1 AQRVMSFIAKNCGG
15 AIAPEAPETDADR
28 ELRSKVREACA
39 VALPEAFDRLAFA
52 AGIEAWM
59 QAVFACNAYIDEQAP
74 WALRKTDPARM
85 ERVLATLC
93 GSIRDLAVAISPVT
107 PRASTKIL
115 DALCIPAAA
124 RDFGALETEIA
135 DVRVEN
141 PTPVFP
147 RLELVEGGE

>member
-1 AQRVMSFIAKNCGG
+1 NCGG
-15 AIAPEAPETDADR
+15 RLAPNSPPQDVDAA
-28 ELRSKVREACA
+28 LRAKVKQACS
-39 VALPEAFDRLAFA
+39 VELPEAFDKLAFA
-52 AGIEAWM
+52 AGTEAWM

-93 GSIRDLAVAISPVT
+93 GAIRDLAVAISPVT
-107 PRASTKIL
+107 PTASTKIL

-141 PTPVFP
+141 PTPGFP